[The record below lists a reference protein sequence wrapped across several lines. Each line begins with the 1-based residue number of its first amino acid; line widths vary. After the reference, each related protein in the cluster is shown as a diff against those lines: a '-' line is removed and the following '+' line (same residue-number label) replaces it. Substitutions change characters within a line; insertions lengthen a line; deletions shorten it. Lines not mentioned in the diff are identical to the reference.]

1 MPGAFGSGHVCALF
15 VEGRVHEVHVF
26 LIQLVA
32 GQAQP
37 LAEALEVDHFPGPQE
52 ADGIIDIRVIGQAE
66 NVVVGNARLLLCCDL
81 VRTTFLLSEL
91 GRLSGCLI
99 LCYNNPEFGSL
110 SILNG
115 DL

>member
-66 NVVVGNARLLLCCDL
+66 NVVVGNARLLLCRDL
-81 VRTTFLLSEL
+81 VRTTLLL
-91 GRLSGCLI
+91 FCRDGL
-99 LCYNNPEFGSL
+99 
-110 SILNG
+110 
-115 DL
+115 

>member
-1 MPGAFGSGHVCALF
+1 MLPIKTGVD
-15 VEGRVHEVHVF
+15 EVHIF
-26 LIQLVA
+26 LVHTVLRQP
-32 GQAQP
+32 QA
-37 LAEALEVDHFPGPQE
+37 LAEALEVDHLPGPE
-52 ADGIIDIRVIGQAE
+52 EFDDIVDIGVIGQAQ
-66 NVVVGNARLLLCCDL
+66 NVVIGDPGLLFCCDL